1 MVQEK
6 PEVQVLFRDDGRQV
20 VALSTYCGYY
30 LGKTSDLVMT
40 TAVIGN
46 DLVVLHAFTSADVLS
61 NELASL
67 TAARVAQIELSYQ
80 DMDHLIA
87 CYQSYR
93 QKQQEQPASSPTDVD
108 PFVMGDEL

>member
-6 PEVQVLFRDDGRQV
+6 QEVQVLFTDDGRQV

-30 LGKTSDLVMT
+30 LGKTGDLVMT

-46 DLVVLHAFTSADVLS
+46 DLVVVHAFKSADLLS
-61 NELASL
+61 DELASL

-93 QKQQEQPASSPTDVD
+93 QKQQEQSASSPTDVD